1 MEPLYNM
8 GAGRY
13 RDVKNKPLTRRQ
25 AEALDFI
32 KLFVSSKGYPPSV
45 RQLARGLNMLSS
57 STAFSLLEQLVRKG
71 YVKKGSNPRELQIVG
86 AETMADKD
94 AEIAR
99 LREALERIAGM
110 EIIGSSAI
118 AMKSIANRALE
129 PVEVRP
135 L

>member
-1 MEPLYNM
+1 MT
-8 GAGRY
+8 
-13 RDVKNKPLTRRQ
+13 NKPLTRRQ
-25 AEALDFI
+25 VEALDFI
-32 KLFVSSKGYPPSV
+32 KSFVVRKGYPPSV
-45 RQLARGLNMLSS
+45 RELAGGLNLQSS
-57 STAFSLLEQLVRKG
+57 STAYCILEQLALKG
-71 YVKKGSNPRELQIVG
+71 YVKKGSNPRELQIMG

-118 AMKSIANRALE
+118 SMKSIACRALE
-129 PVEVRP
+129 PIGGKA